1 MQLTISD
8 FICDNQSVL
17 TKYLG
22 EQRIACYGLSNGYS
36 IETIN
41 KEEEHGETTEKEFR
55 LTQCNKELCLLG
67 NGELNKMLLTIG
79 LI

>member
-8 FICDNQSVL
+8 FICQNQTVIH
-17 TKYLG
+17 KYLN
-22 EQRIACYGLSNGYS
+22 EQNTTSYALSNGYS

-41 KEEEHGETTEKEFR
+41 KEDEHGETTEKEFR
-55 LTQCNKELCLLG
+55 LTQCNKELCLLD
-67 NGELNKMLLTIG
+67 NSELNKMLLTIG